1 MKLYFVNFLE
11 RATTGISF
19 NIGKSAKN
27 LAGIFAKNFYVSLLQ
42 LIFWKQKSPT
52 VKKIKEEKILCIHN

>member
-19 NIGKSAKN
+19 NIEKSAKN
-27 LAGIFAKNFYVSLLQ
+27 LAGIFSKNFYVSLLQ

-52 VKKIKEEKILCIHN
+52 VKKIKEEKNIMYS

>member
-19 NIGKSAKN
+19 NIEKSAKN
-27 LAGIFAKNFYVSLLQ
+27 LAGIFSKNFYVSLFQ

-52 VKKIKEEKILCIHN
+52 VKKIKEEKNIMYS